1 MEKKKEYSLLNNYVY
16 ALKMAKK
23 SSNILFWV
31 ILGTG
36 IIGVV
41 LTLIQI
47 YLPKIVLSLVEHNAT
62 TKIFLIYIVVV
73 GILIIFLYIVRNVS
87 WQCFDTLYKK
97 TNGYLNKKRMNKIY
111 ETDFKNMESPD
122 FLDCVQKAKNALNY
136 GFGFHGIL
144 YESRNLISQGMVV
157 IISAVILGT
166 KNIIVMLSI
175 CFLSVGTSSGISER
189 ENFHRFREENSFWLR
204 DYAIFMAVKTRF
216 GGKSIEHWAEDIRFR
231 WGYSMEYYQRELYY
245 EIEFYEF
252 IQYEFYRQWFRL
264 KQYANENGIQII
276 GDIPIYVA
284 YDSADVWAHPELFQ
298 MDEEGKPVAVAGCPP
313 DGFSATGQLWGN
325 PLYKWDYHKATGY
338 DWWIRRIE
346 KCCQLYDVIRI
357 DHFRGFDQYFS
368 IPANAKDAREGRWE
382 NGPGIELF
390 HVIKERLGDIHIIAE
405 DLGYITDTVRAL
417 VRDSGFPNMKVL
429 EFAFD
434 SRDSSGPAEY
444 LPYNYEKNCVVY
456 TGTHDNETLLGWLNS
471 ILQEEVDMIGKY
483 IGKDV
488 KKKTDLVY
496 ELIRLAQA
504 STANTCIIP
513 IQDYLCLG
521 NEARMNTP
529 STLGNNWKWR
539 VLSEQLSDKLAE
551 RIKEYTVLYG
561 RAG

>member
-1 MEKKKEYSLLNNYVY
+1 M
-16 ALKMAKK
+16 
-23 SSNILFWV
+23 
-31 ILGTG
+31 
-36 IIGVV
+36 
-41 LTLIQI
+41 
-47 YLPKIVLSLVEHNAT
+47 
-62 TKIFLIYIVVV
+62 
-73 GILIIFLYIVRNVS
+73 
-87 WQCFDTLYKK
+87 
-97 TNGYLNKKRMNKIY
+97 
-111 ETDFKNMESPD
+111 
-122 FLDCVQKAKNALNY
+122 
-136 GFGFHGIL
+136 
-144 YESRNLISQGMVV
+144 
-157 IISAVILGT
+157 
-166 KNIIVMLSI
+166 
-175 CFLSVGTSSGISER
+175 
-189 ENFHRFREENSFWLR
+189 
-204 DYAIFMAVKTRF
+204 
-216 GGKSIEHWAEDIRFR
+216 
-231 WGYSMEYYQRELYY
+231 
-245 EIEFYEF
+245 
-252 IQYEFYRQWFRL
+252 

-368 IPANAKDAREGRWE
+368 IPANAKDAREGHWE

-444 LPYNYEKNCVVY
+444 LPYNYDKNCVVY

-471 ILQEEVDMIGKY
+471 ILPEEVDMIQKY

-488 KKKTDLVY
+488 NKKTELVY

-504 STANTCIIP
+504 SAANTCIIP

-539 VLSEQLSDKLAE
+539 VLREQLSAGLAE

>member
-1 MEKKKEYSLLNNYVY
+1 MRAS
-16 ALKMAKK
+16 
-23 SSNILFWV
+23 
-31 ILGTG
+31 
-36 IIGVV
+36 
-41 LTLIQI
+41 
-47 YLPKIVLSLVEHNAT
+47 
-62 TKIFLIYIVVV
+62 
-73 GILIIFLYIVRNVS
+73 GILLPISSLPAKYGIG
-87 WQCFDTLYKK
+87 CFSKEAYK
-97 TNGYLNKKRMNKIY
+97 
-111 ETDFKNMESPD
+111 FVD
-122 FLDCVQKAKNALNY
+122 FLKNAGQKYWQILPIGPTSY
-136 GFGFHGIL
+136 GDSPYQSFSTFAGNPYFISL
-144 YESRNLISQGMVV
+144 ENLIEQGLLTEKECDKADFGKDE
-157 IISAVILGT
+157 S
-166 KNIIVMLSI
+166 
-175 CFLSVGTSSGISER
+175 SVDYEKLYRERFKLLRKAYERSRIAER
-189 ENFHRFREENSFWLR
+189 EDFHRFREENSFWLR

-216 GGKSIEHWAEDIRFR
+216 GGKSIEHWAEDIRLR